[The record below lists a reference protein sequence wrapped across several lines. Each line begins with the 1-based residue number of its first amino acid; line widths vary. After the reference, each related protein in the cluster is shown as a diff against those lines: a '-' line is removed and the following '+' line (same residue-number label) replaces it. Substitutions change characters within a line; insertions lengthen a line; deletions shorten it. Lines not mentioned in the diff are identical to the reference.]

1 MSQSTSGRPRR
12 ADAERNVAAIL
23 DAALEAL
30 EGDLD
35 ASMAEI
41 ARRAGVAR
49 ATTYVHF
56 PTREALIDAV
66 TEKGVR
72 DACEVIAAARPEEGD
87 PVDALRRVVAAAWQ
101 VLSRFHA
108 LVAVNMRR
116 PPAELH
122 KMHQPV
128 LALLQPLIER
138 GQAAGAFR
146 ADVPAS
152 WHLAAILALV
162 HAASGQVRSGTLSVE
177 AVESAL
183 VGSVAGAVGSAHV
196 GGTVAPAKTA
206 D

>member
-30 EGDLD
+30 AGDLD

-49 ATTYVHF
+49 ATTSVHF
-56 PTREALIDAV
+56 PTREALIEAV

-72 DACEVIAAARPEEGD
+72 DACEVIAAARPEQGD
-87 PVDALRRVVAAAWQ
+87 PADALRRVVAAAWQ
-101 VLSRFHA
+101 SLSRFHA
-108 LVAVNMRR
+108 LVAINARR

-122 KMHQPV
+122 RMHEPV

-138 GQAAGAFR
+138 GQAQEAFR
-146 ADVPAS
+146 ADIPAA
-152 WHLAAILALV
+152 WHLATILALV
-162 HAASGQVRSGTLSVE
+162 HAASGQVRSGMLGVE
-177 AVESAL
+177 EVEPAL
-183 VGSVAGAVGSAHV
+183 LGSIAGAVSPPPG
-196 GGTVAPAKTA
+196 
-206 D
+206 